1 MKKNRQ
7 HISLITLLFCTIN
20 IFATTTSNSTEA
32 AIPQPDAT
40 IIIKYDESSNGKFIF
55 QSENTEQYYIK
66 KITDKDYTIFITDS
80 IKTINIKAYID
91 NTNTDNIAAKF
102 KTHCFSLEP
111 NKNIEIYSDDLKT
124 KDTTSHQIG
133 STRETKYREDF
144 IVLNSIE
151 NNDTLATC
159 LFRYKKDSSSTKKEI
174 INVSFT
180 KIHQNVP
187 HYITRIYSNG
197 ADIIKDNPLLQ
208 KDEAITDLIDDT
220 IKTLRTGIK
229 IQAAKIVIEKDSK
242 HPSYAIYKL
251 EYNINDTC
259 VYKDKDWIFSDNE
272 TNEKIIPVNDLVQS
286 EIKNIKLTITQ
297 LTNSGPITTEHNIT
311 IEKNYTWIIVSGT
324 VLCFLILCF
333 VVVKYLIR
341 YGYIHTT
348 KGTRGQTTEGTED
361 ITGQEPMPQNTPTTE
376 VNDRTTDEKK
386 GITEQEPEPQNTQT
400 TEVNEQQELFNEI
413 KQLATDL
420 GIFIPDTT
428 MSIDIVRLIRKNEN
442 ETQNKLNKLSN
453 DNGKYQD
460 TLSELKKNIQS
471 YSNDIRVKF
480 EDTDD
485 IVRQTERILR
495 QLKAINST
503 IDDEIKKNSFELS
516 HSRTGNER
524 LKSVFNEIEKG
535 REILLREQDGKLE
548 ELETTHKEEI
558 AKIHQDYKQHDEL
571 KDSIINELIKN
582 ISDTLQFV
590 MKKLE
595 KILSIATQLRYE
607 TSDDSILFDTF
618 RFIPDNIKKIID
630 EINEI
635 EVTVHNITKEE
646 MLHIPN
652 IVTNKL
658 YEIVEQNIGDNQW
671 IDKTLRLYAFSF
683 TPEINTDFSRRGLD
697 RTLLGDISTNIIAL
711 LGRLGVTVNIPQLF
725 TTYNPDVQIQRNDES
740 YLRRYCK
747 LDSIQERIRTL
758 PQGAICDI
766 LHIGYTYSKDGE
778 QHTVKAII
786 NYIF

>member
-1 MKKNRQ
+1 MKKSRQ
-7 HISLITLLFCTIN
+7 YISLITLLFCTIN
-20 IFATTTSNSTEA
+20 VFATITSNSTET

-40 IIIKYDESSNGKFIF
+40 IIIKYDESQNKLLF
-55 QSENTEQYYIK
+55 QSKNAEKYYIK
-66 KITDKDYTIFITDS
+66 KNSEENYTIFLTDS
-80 IKTINIKAYID
+80 IRTIFLEARIEGSD
-91 NTNTDNIAAKF
+91 QDTNTIAKKFHEHRVLLIPNDNIDITSSVNPDPDKDPQGHQIAYTNNDNYRTDFIKF
-102 KTHCFSLEP
+102 KATNQDISCDF
-111 NKNIEIYSDDLKT
+111 
-124 KDTTSHQIG
+124 
-133 STRETKYREDF
+133 KYKAND
-144 IVLNSIE
+144 NS
-151 NNDTLATC
+151 
-159 LFRYKKDSSSTKKEI
+159 I
-174 INVSFT
+174 INVTF
-180 KIHQNVP
+180 
-187 HYITRIYSNG
+187 TRIVPSTLYFRN
-197 ADIIKDNPLLQ
+197 DIYETSTEKSIYN
-208 KDEAITDLIDDT
+208 TN
-220 IKTLRTGIK
+220 K
-229 IQAAKIVIEKDSK
+229 ILEELKDSTIRVRSK
-242 HPSYAIYKL
+242 INKVRPEIYIDQGTAKDQYAIYKV
-251 EYNINDTC
+251 EYYINDSIIEKPTDWSFL
-259 VYKDKDWIFSDNE
+259 DKNNDFKREIIVPDHLSGII
-272 TNEKIIPVNDLVQS
+272 KITLSV
-286 EIKNIKLTITQ
+286 TQ
-297 LTNSGPITTEHNIT
+297 LTNRGLVTKNHTIT
-311 IEKNYTWIIVSGT
+311 IEKKETDYTWIIVSGT

-582 ISDTLQFV
+582 ISDTLLFV